1 MLCSEHYDLVNILN
15 IGGKDMKTGDHVK
28 VVNTDYKSPELANG
42 QEGVVLEAFVTHE
55 GQKAVRVAM
64 DNGWTPRDANPLG
77 SVIAEINGCPCD
89 GWHFFIE
96 ELEVIQKEA

>member
-1 MLCSEHYDLVNILN
+1 
-15 IGGKDMKTGDHVK
+15 MKTGDHVK